1 MSDATAGEAAVGG
14 AWSPPTPPWA
24 GGGCTQGCVA
34 GSCGRD
40 DREEPCKQRGKVWL
54 LNGLTSSYGSA
65 R

>member
-14 AWSPPTPPWA
+14 GLEPTHPTVG

-54 LNGLTSSYGSA
+54 LSGLTSSYGSA